1 MASFRRAGTT
11 SPYKSVDPAA
21 SPATSFVPSSGFDG
35 ASRVASSGFGGAFCI
50 SLGSNGA
57 SCISSPGS
65 DGADPAAPPVS
76 PLRDSVAA
84 PTPAPVR
91 QAAEPLFFRL
101 IHLHLASRRGFYGQH
116 RCCRSCQARRSTA
129 STTVLLTPASAP
141 RRAPTGPS
149 SRFPFPEPFSG
160 LSSRS
165 GGRARGVPPPY
176 HALSSPP
183 PALPLDSGSVSHLRR
198 ALTGPSPLFSSPQ
211 PFLLPTPALPLD
223 SGSVSHLLR
232 KTVHCGDR
240 S

>member
-1 MASFRRAGTT
+1 MTSFRRAGTT
-11 SPYKSVDPAA
+11 SSSKSVDPAA
-21 SPATSFVPSSGFDG
+21 SPATSFVSSSGFDG
-35 ASRVASSGFGGAFCI
+35 ASRVSSSGSGGAFRI
-50 SLGSNGA
+50 SSGSNGA
-57 SCISSPGS
+57 SCISSSGS

-76 PLRDSVAA
+76 HLRDSSAA

-91 QAAEPLFFRL
+91 QTAEPLFFRL
-101 IHLHLASRRGFYGQH
+101 IHLHPASRRGLHDQH

-129 STTVLLTPASAP
+129 TTVLFLPASAP
-141 RRAPTGPS
+141 RRAPTDPS

-232 KTVHCGDR
+232 KTVRCGGR